1 MTGMRWLKE
10 SRWATFKEAHKR
22 RKRLIKRGERVK
34 VRRRPSGVFDVLM
47 ASPRGEPGGPGDD

>member
-1 MTGMRWLKE
+1 MRWLKE